1 MNFDKEKYDTYIAQ
15 GLCAGMHSDS
25 GQVCI
30 EAAISLALG
39 EGLRDEPSCVHPRIS
54 ELTIT
59 LNDNEW
65 SSSEARAQ
73 GLYKLGL
80 AQLGTRVGAKYILY
94 GNIASHMLDKIIK
107 RKVLPAL
114 KTIYTEPQYQEELA
128 KLEERSDL
136 LRLRNFTTFC
146 DRRLTMVIGLDTLNS
161 NLYHHYFLSAL
172 SNIKL
177 LQKADPILTDEDLVY
192 VADLATETLEE
203 LGHSNEFDS
212 IWKKQKET
220 THEV

>member
-1 MNFDKEKYDTYIAQ
+1 MNFDKEKYDTYIDQ
-15 GLCAGMHSDS
+15 GLCAGLNSDS

-39 EGLRDEPSCVHPRIS
+39 EGLRDEPSCVHPRIR
-54 ELTIT
+54 ELTIN

-80 AQLGTRVGAKYILY
+80 AQLGTRVGDKYSKYSEIENL
-94 GNIASHMLDKIIK
+94 MRDKIIK
-107 RKVLPAL
+107 RKVLPVL

-128 KLEERSDL
+128 KFEDRSDL

-146 DRRLTMVIGLDTLNS
+146 KQRFAIVIGLDSLNS
-161 NLYHHYFLSAL
+161 NLYCYYFLAAL

-177 LQKADPILTDEDLVY
+177 LQKEDPTLTDEDLVY
-192 VADLATETLEE
+192 VADLITETLEE

-220 THEV
+220 TYEV